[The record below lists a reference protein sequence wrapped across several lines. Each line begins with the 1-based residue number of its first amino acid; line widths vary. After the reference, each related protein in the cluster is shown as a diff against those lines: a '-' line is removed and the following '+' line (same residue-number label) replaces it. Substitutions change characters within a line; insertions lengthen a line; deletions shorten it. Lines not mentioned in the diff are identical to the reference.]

1 MPDSATF
8 CLRKVI
14 LSDGSKAEVPVT
26 AHAVCRSTYRVQAEN
41 FQHRALIGQRQGPCG
56 PCGVG
61 RILLCL
67 MEVVGPLSLG
77 RKRLFGVIVLSF
89 YVEAS
94 KKGKTPKTSFSIFL
108 LEDPGQFLPSAFFWC
123 LT

>member
-1 MPDSATF
+1 M
-8 CLRKVI
+8 
-14 LSDGSKAEVPVT
+14 
-26 AHAVCRSTYRVQAEN
+26 
-41 FQHRALIGQRQGPCG
+41 
-56 PCGVG
+56 G

-89 YVEAS
+89 Y
-94 KKGKTPKTSFSIFL
+94 GKTPKTSFSIFL